1 MRSQTLPWISND
13 VRKWMRARNNSCA
26 MAKKSKKAYDWMKY
40 QRLRNQVVCEM
51 KKSKSQY
58 FEKMSGLSSK
68 KAWRELNQVLGR
80 KGSNGI
86 EAVQTPNG
94 RLTDRQS
101 IADEFDRYF
110 SSWSGYLE
118 LIIWILT
125 ITSPCCP

>member
-1 MRSQTLPWISND
+1 
-13 VRKWMRARNNSCA
+13 MRARNNCCA
-26 MAKKSKKAYDWMKY
+26 MAKKSKKVDDWMKY
-40 QRLRNQVVCEM
+40 RRLRNQVVCEM

-68 KAWRELNQVLGR
+68 KAWRELNQVLVH

-101 IADEFDRYF
+101 IADEFN
-110 SSWSGYLE
+110 
-118 LIIWILT
+118 
-125 ITSPCCP
+125 